1 MFKANK
7 YSKKERHHSVCL
19 ATFCSS
25 VSDQVKAF
33 QVLHIQSKHAA
44 QNQPFTMTSVKEDL
58 SSVTFFST
66 YHFQPGQYNA
76 DELFLEG
83 HLIQRADFTFCLK
96 DSLRQISLYEST
108 LASRQSY

>member
-1 MFKANK
+1 MSMLFLCN
-7 YSKKERHHSVCL
+7 
-19 ATFCSS
+19 
-25 VSDQVKAF
+25 QVKVF

-44 QNQPFTMTSVKEDL
+44 QNQPFTMMPVKEDL
-58 SSVTFFST
+58 SSVTFFFT
-66 YHFQPGQYNA
+66 YHFRPGQHNT
-76 DELFLEG
+76 DKPFLEG